1 MPSIELIQ
9 QLRQQTGVGIMDASR
24 ALEEA
29 GDDIEKALEILRK
42 KGAATAAKKSSRG
55 AHEGLITSYIHTGG
69 RVGVLLKLYCE
80 TDFVARTDE
89 FQALSH
95 DLAMHI
101 AASDPDYVSVDDIP
115 EDVLET
121 EKRIYRE
128 QVADSGKPDD
138 ILDPIIEGKMKKF
151 SEQSVLLKQPF
162 IKDPDKRIEEL
173 LQDSIA
179 RLGENIQVGE
189 FVRYEL

>member
-24 ALEEA
+24 ALDEA

-42 KGAATAAKKSSRG
+42 KGAVTAAKKSSRE
-55 AHEGLITSYIHTGG
+55 AHDGVVISYIHAGG

-80 TDFVARTDE
+80 TDFVARTKE
-89 FQALSH
+89 FQALAR
-95 DLAMHI
+95 DLTMHI
-101 AASDPDYVSVDDIP
+101 AASDPDYVSVGDIP
-115 EDVLET
+115 DEVLET
-121 EKRIYRE
+121 EKRIYHE
-128 QVADSGKPDD
+128 QVADSGKPDNIID
-138 ILDPIIEGKMKKF
+138 QIIEGKMKKF
-151 SEQSVLLKQPF
+151 AEQVVLLKQPF

-179 RLGENIQVGE
+179 RLGENIQVGK

>member
-1 MPSIELIQ
+1 MPSTELIQ
-9 QLRQQTGVGIMDASR
+9 QLRQQTGAGIMDAKH

-29 GDDIEKALEILRK
+29 GDDIEKAFEILRK
-42 KGAATAAKKSSRG
+42 KGAAIAAKKSSRG
-55 AHEGLITSYIHTGG
+55 AHEGGITSYIHTGG

-89 FQALSH
+89 FQALAH

-138 ILDPIIEGKMKKF
+138 IIGQIIEGKMKKF
-151 SEQSVLLKQPF
+151 AEQVVLLKQPF

-179 RLGENIQVGE
+179 RLGENIQVGA